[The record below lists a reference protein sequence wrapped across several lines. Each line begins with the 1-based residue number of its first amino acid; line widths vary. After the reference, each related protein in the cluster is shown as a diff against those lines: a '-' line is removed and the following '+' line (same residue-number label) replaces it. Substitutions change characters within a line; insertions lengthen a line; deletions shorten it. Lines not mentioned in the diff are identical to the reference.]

1 MFSEWTHYIEFIVFH
16 NPSYVKPSGMNS
28 VNIETNK
35 NNKNMRRLLILTI
48 ATIFF
53 VSFAHSQSS
62 AESKVILDKAYRQ
75 FEKSNGVKLSFVLT
89 TEDADG
95 SAYEPQNGT
104 AFVKQDKFK
113 LDLAFATTW
122 FDGKTQWVLLKDA
135 NEVNISNPGPQE
147 LITISP
153 LALLN
158 LYKTGYNLKKPL
170 NKTIKGKELIQ
181 IEMTPIDK
189 KQEFKML
196 TIAVDKKTNI
206 VTNVSF
212 TTKDGIKSSL
222 AITSYQ
228 TDNNFTNDM
237 FSFNKLNHPR
247 VEIIDLR

>member
-1 MFSEWTHYIEFIVFH
+1 
-16 NPSYVKPSGMNS
+16 MNG

-35 NNKNMRRLLILTI
+35 NNKNMKRLFILTI

-53 VSFAHSQSS
+53 ASFAHSQSS
-62 AESKVILDKAYRQ
+62 AESKVILDKAYQQ
-75 FEKSNGVKLSFVLT
+75 FAKSNGVKLSFVLT
-89 TEDADG
+89 MEDADG
-95 SAYEPQNGT
+95 SEYEPQNGT

-113 LDLAFATTW
+113 LDLAFASTW

-135 NEVNISNPGPQE
+135 NEVNISNPAPQE

-158 LYKTGYNLKKPL
+158 LYKTGYNLKKPM
-170 NKTIKGKELIQ
+170 NKTVKGKELIQ

-196 TIAVDKKTNI
+196 TIALDKKTNS

-237 FSFNKLNHPR
+237 FTFNKLNHAG

>member
-1 MFSEWTHYIEFIVFH
+1 
-16 NPSYVKPSGMNS
+16 
-28 VNIETNK
+28 
-35 NNKNMRRLLILTI
+35 MRRLLIFTI
-48 ATIFF
+48 ATLFF
-53 VSFAHSQSS
+53 VSFAQSQSS
-62 AESKVILDKAYRQ
+62 AESKAILDKAYQQ
-75 FEKSNGVKLSFVLT
+75 FEKSSGVKLSFVLT

-104 AFVKQDKFK
+104 AYVKQDKFK

-135 NEVNISNPGPQE
+135 NEVNISNPSPQE

-158 LYKTGYNLKKPL
+158 LYKTGYNLKKPMT
-170 NKTIKGKELIQ
+170 KTIKGKELIQ
-181 IEMTPIDK
+181 IEMSPIDK
-189 KQEFKML
+189 AQEFKKL
-196 TIAVDKKTNI
+196 TIALDKKTNS

-228 TDNNFTNDM
+228 TDNSFTNDM
-237 FSFNKLNHPR
+237 FSFNKLNHPG